1 MPTYEQKLDEFA
13 EGKRLIRLARPIR
26 DRADAFCDACG
37 STQPRTLYVL
47 EDLDSERNYFV
58 EDTCLKELAKRR
70 AVLRYG
76 RHSGREAFENEMKLR
91 AQEFAEDEVT
101 KTGVVPRSIRAGQNL
116 PATSQP
122 GPGDDGT
129 HLYPAILV
137 IQTPEGY
144 QAFASA
150 FSPWDGY
157 FSLGHAQ
164 EPRYHQVWRQ
174 GGEMGLVL
182 EKERVDSPD
191 ALRNCINKAWEEA
204 TSSRP
209 AMGLVRPGQNGSIE
223 LSVDIHTFDTLLEV
237 QDMAEIATSFF
248 EANKGSRLVS
258 LQSWTEGSQQEVQ

>member
-37 STQPRTLYVL
+37 STQPRTLYIL
-47 EDLDSERNYFV
+47 EDLDSERHYFV
-58 EDTCLKELAKRR
+58 GDTCLKELAKRG

-76 RHSGREAFENEMKLR
+76 RHSGRAAFENEMKLR
-91 AQEFAEDEVT
+91 AQEFAEEEETND
-101 KTGVVPRSIRAGQNL
+101 GGVPRSIPSEL
-116 PATSQP
+116 SQP
-122 GPGDDGT
+122 YPGDDGR

-150 FSPWDGY
+150 FSPRDGK

-164 EPRYHQVWRQ
+164 EPRYQEVWRQ
-174 GGEMGLVL
+174 GGERGLVL

-191 ALRNCINKAWEEA
+191 ALRICINKAWEEA

-209 AMGLVRPGQNGSIE
+209 AMGLVKPRQNGNIE
-223 LSVDIHTFDTLLEV
+223 LSVDIHTFDALLEV
-237 QDMAEIATSFF
+237 QDMAEIASSFF
-248 EANKGSRLVS
+248 EANTGSRLVS
-258 LQSWTEGSQQEVQ
+258 PQSRTLGSQREVQ